1 MWVYNTNS
9 IYSCNEWWYL
19 EKYRMNSNSSNPD
32 NEIPTVKRRAFY
44 PDLRTIREFG
54 LSDKDTE
61 HWKKERDRNLNYI
74 D

>member
-1 MWVYNTNS
+1 
-9 IYSCNEWWYL
+9 
-19 EKYRMNSNSSNPD
+19 MNSNSSNPD